1 MSRNMETPTHI
12 HTFQSWMFAIPLA
25 RELRK
30 TTEQSLNVKVESLN
44 HKLRK
49 LNTVVDIPKSNR
61 Q

>member
-1 MSRNMETPTHI
+1 METPTHTHI
-12 HTFQSWMFAIPLA
+12 FQSWMFAIPLA

-30 TTEQSLNVKVESLN
+30 KQSLNVKVESLN

-49 LNTVVDIPKSNR
+49 PRRKINTVVNILKSNR